1 MNCEMALTTS
11 TRMGGPRRAAKF
23 RTVSCERRTAK
34 FLSGPASL
42 RNVAEFMTTRR
53 SKRYDFKAGEG
64 AAAKVSQQRRCQAFI
79 LHYCCSCLA
88 NSVSLLRS
96 RSAAYAEDNRLMIEG
111 SRCKRRPISLTLA
124 LHHSRARYT
133 NIDLV
138 LTHFR

>member
-64 AAAKVSQQRRCQAFI
+64 AAAKVSGSSEGVSSSEGVR
-79 LHYCCSCLA
+79 LSYCIIVVVVWPI
-88 NSVSLLRS
+88 VSLYCGRDLPR
-96 RSAAYAEDNRLMIEG
+96 
-111 SRCKRRPISLTLA
+111 TL
-124 LHHSRARYT
+124 ST
-133 NIDLV
+133 
-138 LTHFR
+138 TG